1 MLSGTRKIAIGLVVP
16 LALIAAACSDDTT
29 STTDSASKP
38 AVTTTTTAKPAA
50 DTSTKTIVEIAAANP
65 DFSTLVSLVTAAG
78 LADALSGP
86 GPFTVFAPTNEA
98 FAKVPAAT
106 LAELSADPTGKLADV
121 LKLHVVSGKILAADA
136 VAADG
141 TSLDT
146 LGGGKISV
154 KVSGS
159 EVTVGGSKVIKTDII
174 AKNGVIHVIDTV
186 ITAADG

>member
-1 MLSGTRKIAIGLVVP
+1 MSLSTRKVALALTIP
-16 LALIAAACSDDTT
+16 LALVAAGCSDDETT
-29 STTDSASKP
+29 TATPAETT
-38 AVTTTTTAKPAA
+38 TTTTTAKPAA
-50 DTSTKTIVEIAAANP
+50 DTSSQTIVEIASANP
-65 DFSTLVSLVTAAG
+65 DFTTLVSLVGAAG

-106 LAELSADPTGKLADV
+106 LSELSADPTGKLADV

-141 TSLDT
+141 TSIET
-146 LGGGKISV
+146 LGGGKLTV

-159 EVTVGGSKVIKTDII
+159 EVSVGGSKVIKTDII
-174 AKNGVIHVIDTV
+174 AKNGVIHVIDSV